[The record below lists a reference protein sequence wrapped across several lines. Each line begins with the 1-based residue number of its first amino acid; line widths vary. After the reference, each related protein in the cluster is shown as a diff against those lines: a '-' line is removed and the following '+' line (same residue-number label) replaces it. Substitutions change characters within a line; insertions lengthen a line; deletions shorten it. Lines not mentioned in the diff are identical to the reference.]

1 MRGGCYLLIAPISK
15 IQSGSILDWPYQIE
29 QFLNGAF
36 DLSPDVPP
44 KTRTILSWNFP
55 VMIPD
60 REMESS
66 DEGIEVF

>member
-1 MRGGCYLLIAPISK
+1 MI
-15 IQSGSILDWPYQIE
+15 
-29 QFLNGAF
+29 
-36 DLSPDVPP
+36 DVPP
-44 KTRTILSWNFP
+44 PIRTILSWNFP